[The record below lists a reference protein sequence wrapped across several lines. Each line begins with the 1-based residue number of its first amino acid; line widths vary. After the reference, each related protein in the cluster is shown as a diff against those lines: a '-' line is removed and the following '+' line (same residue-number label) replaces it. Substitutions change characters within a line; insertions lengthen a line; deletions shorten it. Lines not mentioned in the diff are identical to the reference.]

1 MDHTAFGQQVIR
13 TVKWKIVPFAF
24 ILYFFNYLD
33 RVNVGFA
40 ALQMNREL
48 DISPTQ
54 FGTLASVFFV
64 PYLLFQIPANYA
76 LQRLG
81 ARRWISFIVVVWGA
95 ITALTFFAQNVTHV
109 AIARFLLG
117 IFEAGF
123 FPGMIFY
130 LACWFPA
137 RERAK
142 VTSLFMLAIAVS
154 SVVAGPM
161 SGWIVQHVHI
171 AGFDGWRWL
180 FAIEGVPTILL
191 GCLAFVILVDSPA
204 HAKWLTAQQ
213 RTWLEA
219 ELQQERGAQ
228 SLVERPT
235 LRMVLGNAALWKLAL
250 SYMLIQAASQASNY
264 WLPTQVK
271 GFAASLTDT
280 QTGLIMALPF
290 VCAMVT
296 MPLWAAHSDRTGERK
311 WHAALPM
318 LLAGIAFFVIASVP
332 SMPLRMVGLAL
343 FGVGILSFYGPFW
356 SIPPAMLSPAGLALS
371 IAFINS
377 CSSLGGFLANQ
388 ALGHVAQSYGSYG
401 VFIVEAALCVAA
413 FCVLLTMRIPRPA
426 PNVAPSTEPAR
437 A

>member
-1 MDHTAFGQQVIR
+1 MDRQEFGREVIA

-24 ILYFFNYLD
+24 VLYFFNYLD

-48 DISPTQ
+48 SISPTQ
-54 FGTLASVFFV
+54 FGTIASVFFV
-64 PYLLFQIPANYA
+64 SYLFFQIPANYA

-81 ARRWISFIVVVWGA
+81 ARRWISFIIVVWGA
-95 ITALTFFAQNVTHV
+95 ITALTFFAQNVTHIV
-109 AIARFLLG
+109 IARFALG

-137 RERAK
+137 RERAR
-142 VTSLFMLAIAVS
+142 VTSLFMLAIAFS

-161 SGWIVQHVHI
+161 SGWIVEHVHI
-171 AGFDGWRWL
+171 AGFNGWRWL

-191 GCLAFVILVDSPA
+191 GCLAFFILVDTPA
-204 HAKWLTAQQ
+204 DAKWLTSQQ
-213 RTWLEA
+213 RTWLET
-219 ELQQERGAQ
+219 ELRQERGAQ
-228 SLVERPT
+228 SLAERPT
-235 LRMVLGNAALWKLAL
+235 LKMVLGNATIWKLAL
-250 SYMLIQAASQASNY
+250 SYMLVQAASQASNY
-264 WLPTQVK
+264 WLPGQVK
-271 GFAASLTDT
+271 GFAASLSDT

-296 MPLWAAHSDRTGERK
+296 MPLWGAHSDRTGERK

-318 LLAGIAFFVIASVP
+318 LLAGVGFFVIASVP
-332 SMPLRMVGLAL
+332 SLPLRLAGMAV
-343 FGVGILSFYGPFW
+343 FGVGILSFYGPYW
-356 SIPPAMLSPAGLALS
+356 AIPPALLSPAGLALS

-388 ALGHVAQSYGSYG
+388 ALGHVSQRFGSYG
-401 VFIVEAALCVAA
+401 VFMVEAALCVAA
-413 FCVLLTMRIPRPA
+413 FCVLVTMQIPRQA
-426 PNVAPSTEPAR
+426 PRAETSTEPAN

>member
-1 MDHTAFGQQVIR
+1 MERQEFGPQVIR
-13 TVKWKIVPFAF
+13 TVMWKIVPFAF

-54 FGTLASVFFV
+54 FGTIASMFFAS
-64 PYLLFQIPANYA
+64 YLLCQIPANFA

-81 ARRWISFIVVVWGA
+81 ARRWISFIVIVWGA
-95 ITALTFFAQNVTHV
+95 VTALTFFAQTATHV
-109 AIARFLLG
+109 AIARLLLG
-117 IFEAGF
+117 VFEAGF

-142 VTSLFMLAIAVS
+142 VTSFFMMAIAFS

-161 SGWIVQHVHI
+161 SGWIVEHVHM
-171 AGFDGWRWL
+171 AGYGGWRWL

-191 GCLAFVILVDSPA
+191 GGLAFFILVDAPA
-204 HAKWLTAQQ
+204 DAKWLNKDQ
-213 RTWLEA
+213 RAWLVA
-219 ELQQERGAQ
+219 ELQRERSAQGADEQ
-228 SLVERPT
+228 PT
-235 LRMVLGNAALWKLAL
+235 LKMVLGNSTIWKLAL

-264 WLPTQVK
+264 WLPGQVK

-280 QTGLIMALPF
+280 QTGLIMALPY
-290 VCAMVT
+290 VCAMIS
-296 MPLWAAHSDRTGERK
+296 MPLWGAHSDRTGEPK

-318 LLAGIAFFVIASVP
+318 LLAGVGFFVIASVP
-332 SMPLRMVGLAL
+332 SMSLRMAGMAL
-343 FGVGILSFYGPFW
+343 FGVGILSFYGPYW
-356 SIPPAMLSPAGLALS
+356 AIPPAMLSPAGLALS

-388 ALGHVAQSYGSYG
+388 ALGHVSQAYGSYG
-401 VFIVEAALCVAA
+401 VFMVEAALCVAA
-413 FCVLLTMRIPRPA
+413 FCVLVTMSIPRQTPK
-426 PNVAPSTEPAR
+426 VGPSAQTAN